1 MRPMRFGV
9 RISALLVFG
18 VLLSSAGCGSNS
30 PATGGLPHDGSAG
43 NERGVDAPADVPVT
57 GAGGQAGAAVG
68 DAAAGTGG
76 ANADAAHDGVG
87 GVSGDAALETAGE
100 VPSGS
105 VDARVDGTA
114 GDSVDGT
121 GTDGGGE
128 PVSMPCMAAGACDPF
143 DPTSCGAKLCAVGG
157 DGNTSCI
164 TAAAT
169 LKGLGA
175 TCTTRE
181 QCAGGLDCVI
191 IGADPAATCQRMCP
205 RGSIGFCG
213 GEYRC
218 TSLLA
223 GCVQYCRLRD
233 VPCDIYAQDC
243 AAAGTACSLSVD
255 SETGARYTGCRSAG
269 TAARGDRCE
278 TATCGKGLLC
288 VREGSVS
295 TCRQICTGD
304 GGAAPCLAAGE
315 TCSGL
320 TSTYQI
326 AYCR

>member
-1 MRPMRFGV
+1 MRFAV
-9 RISALLVFG
+9 RISSVLVLG
-18 VLLSSAGCGSNS
+18 ALLSSAGCGSNS
-30 PATGGLPHDGSAG
+30 PATGGLPRDGGAG
-43 NERGVDAPADVPVT
+43 HEGGVDAPADVPAT
-57 GAGGQAGAAVG
+57 GTGGQAGAAVG
-68 DAAAGTGG
+68 DGAAGTGG
-76 ANADAAHDGVG
+76 APPDAAHDGAGDVVTGDDARDTAG
-87 GVSGDAALETAGE
+87 GVSNDSGDARADGAAGDAA
-100 VPSGS
+100 
-105 VDARVDGTA
+105 DA
-114 GDSVDGT
+114 T

-128 PVSMPCMAAGACDPF
+128 PVSMPCMAAGSCDPF

-181 QCAGGLDCVI
+181 QCAGGLDCVT
-191 IGADPAATCQRMCP
+191 IGADPAPTCQRMCP

-213 GEYRC
+213 GEFRC
-218 TSLLA
+218 TSLLV

-255 SETGARYTGCRSAG
+255 SETGARYTGCRPAG
-269 TAARGDRCE
+269 TAARGDRCDA
-278 TATCGKGLLC
+278 ATCGKGLLC
-288 VREGSVS
+288 VREGGVS